1 MDSLYLVVTI
11 IFVITVFLPTTRVT
25 SAVLLITSAVFLLQT
40 IEIGATNLMVVYAVA
55 TITNTIVLLFGDFD
69 NE

>member
-1 MDSLYLVVTI
+1 MDTLYWVVTVV
-11 IFVITVFLPTTRVT
+11 FVITVFLPTTRFT

-40 IEIGATNLMVVYAVA
+40 VEIGATNLMVVYAVA

>member
-1 MDSLYLVVTI
+1 MDSLYWVVTI

-25 SAVLLITSAVFLLQT
+25 SAVLLITTAVFLLQT
-40 IEIGATNLMVVYAVA
+40 VEIGATNLIVVYAIA